1 MSSDSN
7 HRALVVAAAAAVG
20 GIVAGA
26 LLTHAYNKRQADR
39 EAAQL
44 RSPPR
49 KSLIFEDP
57 LKNESSSNLNVLFPH
72 NHEEKMRRQ
81 IAARAAVEEE
91 NVMPRRSVTV
101 RVPATSANMGPGCKL
116 SSAHARRLERAN

>member
-1 MSSDSN
+1 MSSDPN
-7 HRALVVAAAAAVG
+7 HRVLVAAAAVG

-26 LLTHAYNKRQADR
+26 LLTLAYNKRQADK
-39 EAAQL
+39 AAELL

-49 KSLIFEDP
+49 KSLIFDDP
-57 LKNESSSNLNVLFPH
+57 LKNDSSSNLNVLFPH

-101 RVPATSANMGPGCKL
+101 RVPATSANMGPGCKF
-116 SSAHARRLERAN
+116 LERAT

>member
-1 MSSDSN
+1 MPNDPN
-7 HRALVVAAAAAVG
+7 HRALVAAAVAAVG

-26 LLTHAYNKRQADR
+26 LLTHAYNKRRASK
-39 EAAQL
+39 ELEQL

-57 LKNESSSNLNVLFPH
+57 TKNDSSSNLNVLFPH

-101 RVPATSANMGPGCKL
+101 RVPATPANMGPGCKL
-116 SSAHARRLERAN
+116 ERM